1 MCNPS
6 ITVRKRDYFSTRTGD
21 YSVDYA
27 NFLDSNPRGNKMK
40 KFDNYSKCRALLA
53 AVLLFSLVSGCGGKD
68 PILGM
73 GGDILVGTTNPAI
86 SAVNVCPDQAIA
98 ATFLVPSGSKMDPDS
113 INKTTFTVTGP
124 DGASVKAASVELA
137 KGGVTAVFTPKSSLV
152 HGDIYTATILGGA
165 DGVKDLAS
173 PANEM
178 ASNLI
183 WTFEVGSASDCAAT
197 VDLGLAKPFGIAAT
211 AGVTNTPTVPLTHIN
226 GDVIMDPDQT
236 CNAVN
241 VDNAGGFGLC
251 GGSAPT
257 INGQVITNT
266 FPDVTTSAAVKADLN
281 AAYLSITP
289 SAGPP
294 AAGSLDGGT
303 PIAAP
308 TNMGAV
314 AGSAL
319 VEGQNLFYPG
329 VYTSITS
336 IMITDDLTL
345 DAQGDPNASF
355 IFQSASTVGTAAG
368 APSPGAHTRILL
380 INGASAS
387 NVWWQAGSSAT
398 LGLYTKFQGN
408 ILAAFDVTMET
419 GSTSCGRLMAG
430 AWVGGSGA
438 FVFDSNVVSVPGN
451 GC

>member
-1 MCNPS
+1 M
-6 ITVRKRDYFSTRTGD
+6 
-21 YSVDYA
+21 
-27 NFLDSNPRGNKMK
+27 NK
-40 KFDNYSKCRALLA
+40 FENYSKCRAWSMALLLGVVA
-53 AVLLFSLVSGCGGKD
+53 TGCGDKD
-68 PILGM
+68 PILGLN
-73 GGDILVGTTNPAI
+73 GLDAITPDVSVSATNPSA
-86 SAVNVCPDQAIA
+86 SAVDVCPAQTIA
-98 ATFLVPSGSKMDPDS
+98 ATFVVPSGMEMDPDS
-113 INKTTFTVTGP
+113 FDATTFMVTGTGGVP
-124 DGASVKAASVELA
+124 VAAASIELDNDGTVA
-137 KGGVTAVFTPKSSLV
+137 TFTPQIFLV
-152 HGDIYTATILGGA
+152 EGDIYTATIISGA
-165 DGVKDLAS
+165 DGVKDLAN

-178 ASNLI
+178 ASDFI
-183 WTFEVGSASDCAAT
+183 WSFTAGPGTGNCVPP
-197 VDLGLAKPFGIAAT
+197 VNLGLAEPFGIAAT
-211 AGVTNTPTVPLTHIN
+211 AGVTNTPTVPLTQIN
-226 GDVIMDPDQT
+226 GDVILDPDQT

-257 INGQVITNT
+257 ISGQVITNV
-266 FPDVTTSAAVKADLN
+266 FPNATDSAAVKADLN

-308 TNMGAV
+308 TGMGAV
-314 AGSAL
+314 TGSAL

-336 IMITDDLTL
+336 IMIANDLTL
-345 DAQGDPNASF
+345 DAQGDPNATF
-355 IFQSASTVGTAAG
+355 VFQSASTVGTAAG
-368 APSPGAHTRILL
+368 APSPGVHTRILL
-380 INGASAS
+380 VNGASAS

-398 LGLYTKFQGN
+398 LGLYSEFEGN
-408 ILAAFDVTMET
+408 ILAAFDITMET
-419 GSTSCGRLMAG
+419 GSTSCGRLMSG